1 MIENMEYIEG
11 ETPLDPDEL
20 EGLRFPH
27 VTMRRELNELEQAS
41 IDDGM
46 LWLRRQR
53 RIDVLS
59 DEFCRRLHE
68 KLFGQV
74 WRWGGRYRRTEKNI
88 GVDPIYIGV
97 ELRGLFDDARYLVQ
111 NGTYQPL
118 EAGVRFHH
126 RLVSIHPFPNGNG
139 RHARIMSDLL
149 LRKLYHTDP
158 IDWAGGQDLQR
169 SNERRYQYIAALRA
183 ADGKDYG
190 PLFRFAGII
199 DR

>member
-1 MIENMEYIEG
+1 MDYMEG

-27 VTMRRELNELEQAS
+27 VTTRRELNELEQAS

-53 RIDVLS
+53 RVDVLS
-59 DEFCRRLHE
+59 DQFCRSLHE

-74 WRWGGRYRRTEKNI
+74 WRWGGSYRRTEKNI
-88 GVDPIYIGV
+88 GVDPLYIGV
-97 ELRGLFDDARYLVQ
+97 ELRGLFDDTRYWVQ

-118 EAGVRFHH
+118 EAGARFHH

-139 RHARIMSDLL
+139 RHARVMSDLL
-149 LRKLYHTDP
+149 LEKLYRADP

-169 SNERRYQYIAALRA
+169 SNDRRDQYIAALRA

-190 PLFRFAGII
+190 PLFRFAGIT